1 MQYSAI
7 DHDYMVYVEKNEKI
21 MDTLT
26 KFCKEKE
33 ILNAQLSG
41 IGAVKAIELGAYDL
55 GNREYTRQ
63 YFDDAWELVSYQGNV
78 TLKEDKPFI
87 HAHITISNHDMNTRG
102 GHLFG
107 AKVAV
112 VGEFFLRTVDNTV
125 HRQLNNDV
133 GLPTWCLL
141 ERVE

>member
-55 GNREYTRQ
+55 GNSEYTRQ

-102 GHLFG
+102 GHLFE

-112 VGEFFLRTVDNTV
+112 VGEFFFAHGR
-125 HRQLNNDV
+125 
-133 GLPTWCLL
+133 
-141 ERVE
+141 

>member
-102 GHLFG
+102 GHLFE

-112 VGEFFLRTVDNTV
+112 VGEFFLRRVDNTV
-125 HRQLNNDV
+125 HHQLNKEI
-133 GLPTWCLL
+133 GLPTWCLS